1 MIWGGS
7 YLRKRLYIGY
17 IHDIWY
23 MTETIDIVWLFQ
35 GPRPLSAPSAWPR
48 RHVQS
53 HWRKLPWSSELHK
66 VCHPDQLET
75 PLQMSKA
82 RNHSHVLV
90 VRLNKHELAFFLEG
104 LNLTCHVFSCRW
116 LLFQPCSIW
125 EWKKNHGKHACRG
138 LRRGEMW
145 GHGAGTP
152 ESEKSTNPN
161 KAIEKG
167 HHPVSWIF
175 LGLCYNLQEPILF
188 FWVRRFSTIVYACGE
203 CPYSFFFCF

>member
-1 MIWGGS
+1 MS
-7 YLRKRLYIGY
+7 
-17 IHDIWY
+17 
-23 MTETIDIVWLFQ
+23 
-35 GPRPLSAPSAWPR
+35 LSWDSTNM
-48 RHVQS
+48 S
-53 HWRKLPWSSELHK
+53 WR
-66 VCHPDQLET
+66 
-75 PLQMSKA
+75 
-82 RNHSHVLV
+82 
-90 VRLNKHELAFFLEG
+90 FFLEG

-152 ESEKSTNPN
+152 ESEKSTDPN

-188 FWVRRFSTIVYACGE
+188 FGFADFRLLCMRVGNVHITFFLFLDKTRLHVQTFLPRRWIPSHCSDFCGSEPSAIRGVLHRRVYSAVLVNRAPVCRPFCYHATI
-203 CPYSFFFCF
+203 